1 MIRKPETIG
10 YWRGRLP
17 HWEVEEGRYFVTIHL
32 HGAIPA
38 DGVAR
43 IERMAQEV
51 NRQCDQKSA
60 DSSLSLMR
68 TVFRDMEQW
77 LDRAD
82 RNSLLAEERIAS
94 MVMEAIRFRETEGRW
109 IVYEFVLMP
118 SHLHLFLSVLK
129 ETLKESIE
137 DFKRWTG
144 HQAAKLVDLP
154 DGRFWQDEWF
164 DHWSR
169 SAEQDERIVRYIQQN
184 PVVAGL
190 VNNWQEWKYRK

>member
-169 SAEQDERIVRYIQQN
+169 SEEQDERIVRYIQQN